1 MLTEAFTDPSQ
12 GYGRRSLSCG
22 NSATGSARWSTRSFL
37 HNCLQLETFVF
48 LTRRLLDGSEN
59 KTPFLD
65 IIRCAHLEDAREKE
79 NARSHNR
86 QKSKENGGCYAAK
99 GVQSGI
105 VPRYP
110 RLRFSRST

>member
-22 NSATGSARWSTRSFL
+22 NSATNSARQSHPAFSSQ
-37 HNCLQLETFVF
+37 CLPAKTFVF

-86 QKSKENGGCYAAK
+86 QKSKTNGGCYAAK

-110 RLRFSRST
+110 RLKFSRST